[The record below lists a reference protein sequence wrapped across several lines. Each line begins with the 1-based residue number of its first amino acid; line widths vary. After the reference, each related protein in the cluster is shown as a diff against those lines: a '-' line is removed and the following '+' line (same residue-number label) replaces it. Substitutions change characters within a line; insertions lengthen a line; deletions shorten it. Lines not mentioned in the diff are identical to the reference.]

1 MDIKIETRPKQN
13 RKQWLIGGAIVA
25 LVSSGFVLS
34 RDNNVKVPSADIWV
48 GEVKQGDLQQTVGGF
63 GRLKSNDTRLLT
75 AYSAATVEEILL
87 KPGAL
92 VTPDS
97 VIARLVDPALQQSVK
112 AAERMLTQT
121 QNQLLQ
127 LQINQKREL
136 LAQQSALEVMRSR
149 QESAELEVSAQDQ
162 LAQQGVVSQL
172 EFKRSVLEHRQLTR
186 QVEFEEQR
194 ITQLAE
200 LHAANIAIAQS
211 NIDAQQEALDLVKQT
226 ESRLTLRA
234 GIAGVLQSLTIE
246 LGQSVVPGQQ
256 LALVGSMNDLYALIE
271 IPQSNMQYVAMGQ
284 QVEVDTR
291 NGIINGE
298 VSRVE
303 PVVSDGTI
311 QVEVALT
318 SELTDNARPELNV
331 AGTIY
336 TQKLENAL
344 YIQKPMNVANNSN
357 STLYRVDDDGDIA
370 HATTLQFGAETKDNI
385 QIVSGAAVNQ
395 RFILSDMSQWQDHD
409 SIAITQ

>member
-1 MDIKIETRPKQN
+1 MDIKVETRPKTN
-13 RKQWLIGGAIVA
+13 IKQWLLGGAIAAIVI
-25 LVSSGFVLS
+25 SSFVLS
-34 RDNNVKVPSADIWV
+34 SDHSAQVPEADIWV

-63 GRLKSNDTRLLT
+63 GRLKSKDTRLLT

-92 VTPDS
+92 VTPNS
-97 VIARLVDPALQQSVK
+97 VIARLVDPALAQSVK

-172 EFKRSVLEHRQLTR
+172 EFQRSLLEHRQLTR

-194 ITQLAE
+194 IAQLAE

-226 ESRLTLRA
+226 ESRLIIRA
-234 GIAGVLQSLTIE
+234 GIAGVLQSSSLE
-246 LGQSVVPGQQ
+246 LGQSVMPGQQ
-256 LALVGSMNDLYALIE
+256 LTLVGSMHDLYALLE
-271 IPQSNMQYVAMGQ
+271 IPQSNMQYVAVGQ
-284 QVEVDTR
+284 RVEVDTR
-291 NGIINGE
+291 NGIIQGE

-303 PVVSDGTI
+303 PVVNNGTI
-311 QVEVALT
+311 QVEVTLT
-318 SELTDNARPELNV
+318 SGLTDNARPELNI
-331 AGTIY
+331 AGTIL

-344 YIQKPMNVANNSN
+344 YIQKPMNAAINSH
-357 STLYRVDDDGDIA
+357 STLYRVDDDSDIA
-370 HATTLQFGAETKDNI
+370 HATTLQFGAGTNDNI

-395 RFILSDMSQWQDHD
+395 RFILSDMSQWEDHD
-409 SIAITQ
+409 TVAIVQ